1 MIVKITSVLFDSQ
14 MGGNWSISKSLTRYD
29 IILLVISGKIT
40 YTLDETIIP
49 LQRGDSLFIP
59 AGTLRSAVT
68 DPNEPHQMFSA
79 HFNDSTAIEMPQLS
93 GEAHRFIRTISFDYL
108 KQRFSLLYDCWIG
121 QMPCYEVISQGIM
134 LEILGI
140 LQRELMSKQ
149 HTSAKQSLALHI
161 QQYIVKH
168 YREPFHL
175 KELALHV
182 DRTPNYISSVFKE
195 VTGRTPV
202 EYLHQVR
209 ITAAREMLLNTDM
222 TIKEISDYLGYC
234 DQTYFNHIY
243 KKNIG
248 YPPTYTAKRG
258 VKQTTDQ

>member
-1 MIVKITSVLFDSQ
+1 VKISSVLFDYQ
-14 MGGNWSISKSLTRYD
+14 MGRNWSISKAPTPHD
-29 IILLVISGKIT
+29 ILLLVINGKIT
-40 YTLDETIIP
+40 YTIGDTVIP
-49 LQRGDSLFIP
+49 LQRGDGLFISE
-59 AGTLRSAVT
+59 GTLRSAVT
-68 DPNEPHQMFSA
+68 DPAEPHQMFSV
-79 HFNDSTAIEMPQLS
+79 HFNDSTEAEMPLLN
-93 GEAHRFIRTISFDYL
+93 GEAYRFIRTISFDYL
-108 KQRFSLLYDCWIG
+108 MMRFSLLYDCWIG
-121 QMPCYEVISQGIM
+121 QMPCYEIISKGIM
-134 LEILGI
+134 VEILGI

-149 HTSAKQSLALHI
+149 HPSSKQSLALHI

-168 YREPFHL
+168 YREPFRL

-243 KKNIG
+243 KRNIG
-248 YPPTYTAKRG
+248 YPPTFTAKRG
-258 VKQTTDQ
+258 MKQTEEH

>member
-1 MIVKITSVLFDSQ
+1 MKITSVLFDSQ
-14 MGGNWSISKSLTRYD
+14 MGKNWSISRSPTKYD
-29 IILLVISGKIT
+29 ILLLVINGKIT
-40 YTLDETIIP
+40 YTLGDTVIP
-49 LQRGDSLFIP
+49 LQRGDGLFIS
-59 AGTLRSAVT
+59 AGTMRSAVT
-68 DPNEPHQMFSA
+68 DPADPHQMFSV
-79 HFNDSTAIEMPQLS
+79 HFNDSTEVDIPLLA
-93 GEAHRFIRTISFDYL
+93 GGDHRFIRTISFDYL

-121 QMPCYEVISQGIM
+121 HMPCYEIISKGIM

-140 LQRELMSKQ
+140 VQRELMSRQ
-149 HTSAKQSLALHI
+149 HPSSKQSLAMHI

-168 YREPFHL
+168 YREPIRL
-175 KELALHV
+175 SELAQHV

-209 ITAAREMLLNTDM
+209 ITSAREMLLNTDM

-234 DQTYFNHIY
+234 DQTYFNYIY

-248 YPPTYTAKRG
+248 YPPTSTPKRG
-258 VKQTTDQ
+258 MKQAAE

>member
-1 MIVKITSVLFDSQ
+1 MNITSVLFDYQ
-14 MGGNWSISKSLTRYD
+14 MGRSWSIPKSPTPYH
-29 IILLVISGKIT
+29 IILLVIKGKIT
-40 YTLDETIIP
+40 YTIGDTVIS
-49 LQRGDSLFIP
+49 LQRGDGLFIQ
-59 AGTLRSAVT
+59 AGTLRSALT
-68 DPNEPHQMFSA
+68 DPTEPHQMFSV
-79 HFNDSTAIEMPQLS
+79 HFNDALECEMPML
-93 GEAHRFIRTISFDYL
+93 GREAYRTIRTISFDYL

-121 QMPCYEVISQGIM
+121 QMPCYEIITKGIM
-134 LEILGI
+134 VEILGI

-149 HTSAKQSLALHI
+149 HPSSKQSLAMHI
-161 QQYIVKH
+161 QQYIVTH
-168 YREPFHL
+168 YRHPFRL
-175 KELALHV
+175 KDLAQHV

-248 YPPTYTAKRG
+248 YPPTFTAKRG
-258 VKQTTDQ
+258 IKPTEDEQ